1 MASQKLLPK
10 VQFSYYIAFIQFI
23 FAESLTAIVDC
34 LRVALQNCGN
44 DRVKF
49 TTGGQLK
56 RRKSRTH
63 ALDIPAGMHRN
74 LSESHLVQ
82 AGSKAVS
89 NVAEQFS
96 KIGHSL
102 NPKVLTGKKPPN
114 VANNDE
120 SSKALTA
127 ENCKVQEEQAAK
139 YVMEPMPTAAET
151 AAEAASKHNNDS
163 FLQSVGIVMVDEAE
177 MAETQHQTEPR
188 KSVNSKN
195 LENVAHISISSV
207 TDNAKFPPEMLD
219 VSEPTNKSNTPEIN
233 VQCSDDRGDKENA
246 GNILKM
252 CHSVADMRSSEL
264 TYGEDAGAGGSDSV
278 RYGIEMLV
286 RSWQCQLGTLHIPCL
301 IDYSNVYSL
310 SSDRDLKLHLPIS
323 QLPHSQSENAI
334 KQLKTLTSPLS
345 KFAANIGSALDPRKY
360 GSKVNINR
368 FFKSSHRKRLWREK
382 YHICQ

>member
-1 MASQKLLPK
+1 MKLIVVSSQ
-10 VQFSYYIAFIQFI
+10 IAYHSSIQFL
-23 FAESLTAIVDC
+23 FVESLTAIVDC

-114 VANNDE
+114 VVQNNAE
-120 SSKALTA
+120 ASKEPTA
-127 ENCKVQEEQAAK
+127 ENYTVQEEQAAK
-139 YVMEPMPTAAET
+139 YVMEMAPNAAET
-151 AAEAASKHNNDS
+151 APEAASKHNNDS
-163 FLQSVGIVMVDEAE
+163 FLQSVGIVMVDKAE

-188 KSVNSKN
+188 KSANSKN

-207 TDNAKFPPEMLD
+207 TDNAKFPPEMLN
-219 VSEPTNKSNTPEIN
+219 VTESTNKSNTPEIN

-246 GNILKM
+246 GNMLKM
-252 CHSVADMRSSEL
+252 CHSVADIRSSEL
-264 TYGEDAGAGGSDSV
+264 TFGDDTAAGGSDSV
-278 RYGIEMLV
+278 RYRISFASMMILM
-286 RSWQCQLGTLHIPCL
+286 IPPTFLCTE
-301 IDYSNVYSL
+301 
-310 SSDRDLKLHLPIS
+310 H
-323 QLPHSQSENAI
+323 
-334 KQLKTLTSPLS
+334 
-345 KFAANIGSALDPRKY
+345 F
-360 GSKVNINR
+360 
-368 FFKSSHRKRLWREK
+368 
-382 YHICQ
+382 

>member
-1 MASQKLLPK
+1 MFP
-10 VQFSYYIAFIQFI
+10 
-23 FAESLTAIVDC
+23 ESLTAIVDC

-56 RRKSRTH
+56 RRKSRAH

-102 NPKVLTGKKPPN
+102 NPKVLTGKKPSH
-114 VANNDE
+114 VVDDDATSKE
-120 SSKALTA
+120 STA
-127 ENCKVQEEQAAK
+127 ENYNVQEEQAAK
-139 YVMEPMPTAAET
+139 YVIDP
-151 AAEAASKHNNDS
+151 ASNNDS

-219 VSEPTNKSNTPEIN
+219 VGESTNKSNTPEIN
-233 VQCSDDRGDKENA
+233 VQCSDDKGDKESA
-246 GNILKM
+246 GNTLKM

-264 TYGEDAGAGGSDSV
+264 TFGEDAGAGGSDSI
-278 RYGIEMLV
+278 RYHIEMLV
-286 RSWQCQLGTLHIPCL
+286 RSWHSQYL
-301 IDYSNVYSL
+301 ID
-310 SSDRDLKLHLPIS
+310 
-323 QLPHSQSENAI
+323 
-334 KQLKTLTSPLS
+334 
-345 KFAANIGSALDPRKY
+345 
-360 GSKVNINR
+360 
-368 FFKSSHRKRLWREK
+368 
-382 YHICQ
+382 

>member
-1 MASQKLLPK
+1 MWQLLLRRKRKSLVGTIAPCSDFGAQWI
-10 VQFSYYIAFIQFI
+10 VLLQFL

-44 DRVKF
+44 DHVKF

-63 ALDIPAGMHRN
+63 ALDLPAGMHRN

-114 VANNDE
+114 VVNDTETSKE
-120 SSKALTA
+120 SVA
-127 ENCKVQEEQAAK
+127 ENYNVQEEQAAR
-139 YVMEPMPTAAET
+139 YVMEMAPN
-151 AAEAASKHNNDS
+151 AAEAAAESASKHNNDS
-163 FLQSVGIVMVDEAE
+163 FLQSVGIVMVDKAE

-188 KSVNSKN
+188 KSANSKN

-219 VSEPTNKSNTPEIN
+219 VGEIPNKSNTPEIN

-246 GNILKM
+246 GNTLKM
-252 CHSVADMRSSEL
+252 CHSVADIRSSEL
-264 TYGEDAGAGGSDSV
+264 TFGEDSAAGGSDSGRYCISSV
-278 RYGIEMLV
+278 R
-286 RSWQCQLGTLHIPCL
+286 
-301 IDYSNVYSL
+301 
-310 SSDRDLKLHLPIS
+310 
-323 QLPHSQSENAI
+323 
-334 KQLKTLTSPLS
+334 
-345 KFAANIGSALDPRKY
+345 
-360 GSKVNINR
+360 
-368 FFKSSHRKRLWREK
+368 
-382 YHICQ
+382 